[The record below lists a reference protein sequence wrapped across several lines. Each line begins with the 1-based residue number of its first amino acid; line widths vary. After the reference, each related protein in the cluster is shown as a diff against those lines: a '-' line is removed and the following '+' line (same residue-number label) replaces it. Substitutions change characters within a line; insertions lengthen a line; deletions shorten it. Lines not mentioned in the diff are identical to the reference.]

1 MFLSNLR
8 NLRVKVSFQ
17 TKFVVCLMLKP
28 KLSSNPKP
36 KLGQKKKRKNTLP
49 LRTEITTDS
58 CFNLSLFDQ
67 VTAIYRSST
76 ICRSCFSNS
85 YMFRGSLII
94 SRKSFCRFFVGAYQ
108 LQKYSSF
115 SIWSGIVRFWVL
127 KDRVFDDPQWRNKKL
142 YTCLDSF
149 LSDQYLY
156 IRSI

>member
-36 KLGQKKKRKNTLP
+36 KLGQKRKRKNTLP

-58 CFNLSLFDQ
+58 GFNISLFDQ

-94 SRKSFCRFFVGAYQ
+94 SRKSFCRF
-108 LQKYSSF
+108 LLELINLRKSSF
-115 SIWSGIVRFWVL
+115 PMWSGYWKIESLWWSSL
-127 KDRVFDDPQWRNKKL
+127 KSKKL
-142 YTCLDSF
+142 YLTRF
-149 LSDQYLY
+149 LSFWPILVY
-156 IRSI
+156 